1 MRVLPAFLTSP
12 QGWRWM
18 AAALLICAGG
28 LSQAQTQAPPD
39 DNGAG
44 DPPSRV
50 ARLSYRTGDV
60 GLLPAGEKDWGDA
73 SLNRPLTTGDRL
85 ATSQGARAELEL
97 DSGTLRMA
105 DDSNVGFLT
114 LNDQLTQVEL
124 TQGTVNLAV
133 RGMDEG
139 QSYEIDTPTVALVID
154 QPGSFRVDISEDG
167 KSTRVIDFDGHAT
180 VYGEGGAQRLVG
192 AGRSYEFVDSSLSV
206 VTIND
211 IQGGDDFDNWVD
223 SRNQQYAAA
232 PTNQYVS
239 PDVVGAQDLDQYGNW
254 QPDSD
259 YGQVWYPANVGADWS
274 PYSDGHWSYVGPW
287 GWTWV
292 DAAPWG
298 FAPYHYGRW
307 AHLRGRWGWVPG
319 PVGVRPVYAPALVAF
334 VGGGA
339 GISIGVGGPVGWF
352 PLGPGEVYNPWY
364 HASRGYYTNVN
375 VNNIYVRNNRN
386 LVINH
391 INERY
396 NYYRD
401 GRAAPNERYINR
413 DVPHA
418 FRAMPGQDFVAAR
431 NARQHMAG
439 MDPQRFA
446 GAQIAPRG
454 VAGIAPVRG
463 SFAPPRANNAR
474 PLPAG
479 GFQREVVARTP
490 PAANFGGRPNV
501 AGAPRMAPAQDNVRL
516 LNGQGPGMRAGAPN
530 RPQEM
535 SANQPNPAMRGNP
548 AAPMARPQPRGDN
561 EPGAMRPGELQSSRY
576 VRPNGQPQIQR
587 GENNQP
593 RPGVSF
599 IPSAE
604 SDRMR
609 SQQVPP
615 GNLPTTPRI
624 EQAQPQQARQDNAER
639 FQRDNAVQQR
649 QDMQQQQMRQRQAAQ
664 QQQLEQRQQIQQ
676 QDVLQQRE
684 RMQTQLQPPDALQ
697 QRQQMQQQEAQQR
710 QAMQQQ
716 MQQRDAMQQ
725 RQQMQQRQ
733 EMQQRNE
740 APRGNPQPQPQ
751 QARPEQRQQ
760 QSNHEEHRAAPRRDD
775 QQRN

>member
-1 MRVLPAFLTSP
+1 MRVLTAFLTSP
-12 QGWRWM
+12 RHRRWM
-18 AAALLICAGG
+18 AAALLICASG
-28 LSQAQTQAPPD
+28 LTQAQTQAPPD

-44 DPPSRV
+44 DPPSRI
-50 ARLSYRTGDV
+50 ARLSYREGDV

-85 ATSQGARAELEL
+85 STGEGARAELQL
-97 DSGTLRMA
+97 DSGTLRIA
-105 DDSNVGFLT
+105 DDSNFGFLT

-124 TQGTVNLAV
+124 TQGTANVTV
-133 RGMDEG
+133 RGLDEG

-154 QPGSFRVDISEDG
+154 QPGSYRVDISEDG
-167 KSTRVIDFDGHAT
+167 KSTRVTDFDGHAT
-180 VYGEGGAQRLVG
+180 VYGEGGAQRMVA

-211 IQGGDDFDNWVD
+211 IQGGDDFDAWVD
-223 SRNQQYAAA
+223 SRNRQVAAEPA
-232 PTNQYVS
+232 DPNVS

-254 QPDSD
+254 QSDPD
-259 YGQVWYPANVGADWS
+259 YGQVWYPSNVGADWS

-307 AHLRGRWGWVPG
+307 AHVRNRWCWVPG

-334 VGGGA
+334 VGGGV
-339 GISIGVGGPVGWF
+339 SIGVGGPVGWF

-364 HASRGYYTNVN
+364 RASRGYYTNVN
-375 VNNIYVRNNRN
+375 VTNIYVRNNRN
-386 LVINH
+386 VVINN
-391 INERY
+391 INNRY
-396 NYYRD
+396 NYFRD
-401 GRAAPNERYINR
+401 GRPLPNERYMNR

-418 FRAMPGQDFVAAR
+418 FRAMSGQDFVAAR
-431 NARQHMAG
+431 NARNHMATV
-439 MDPQRFA
+439 DQRRFA
-446 GAQIAPRG
+446 EAAVLPRG
-454 VAGIAPVRG
+454 VNGLTPVRA
-463 SFAPPRANNAR
+463 SFAPPRANTAR

-490 PAANFGGRPNV
+490 PAAGFAGRPANV
-501 AGAPRMAPAQDNVRL
+501 AGAPRMAPTPNNVRL
-516 LNGQGPGMRAGAPN
+516 LNGQGPGMRGAMPN
-530 RPQEM
+530 RPQEF
-535 SANQPNPAMRGNP
+535 SAAQPN
-548 AAPMARPQPRGDN
+548 APGRDNAPSARPMPRGDN
-561 EPGAMRPGELQSSRY
+561 EPVAVRPGELPSARFA
-576 VRPNGQPQIQR
+576 RPNGQPPSSR

-593 RPGVSF
+593 RPGVSY

-609 SQQVPP
+609 GQPAP
-615 GNLPTTPRI
+615 GTLPNTPRI
-624 EQAQPQQARQDNAER
+624 EQAQPQQAMRQANQDNAER
-639 FQRDNAVQQR
+639 FQRDNAMQQR
-649 QDMQQQQMRQRQAAQ
+649 QDMQQQQMQQRRAAQ
-664 QQQLEQRQQIQQ
+664 QQQLEQRQQMQQ
-676 QDVLQQRE
+676 QDVQQRRALQQEQLQQR
-684 RMQTQLQPPDALQ
+684 DVIQ

-733 EMQQRNE
+733 EMQQRYE

-751 QARPEQRQQ
+751 ARPEQHQPQQ
-760 QSNHEEHRAAPRRDD
+760 NHEEHRAAPRRDD
-775 QQRN
+775 QQHN